1 MYQIKVLWNQRCCK
15 IQTSLQPQDSI
26 DEKRI
31 YHYYIISR
39 VNLYNLHGIRN
50 NLY

>member
-1 MYQIKVLWNQRCCK
+1 MYQMKVEINAVVK
-15 IQTSLQPQDSI
+15 FKPSLQPQDSI